1 MPELKS
7 ALRLFGVF
15 ILAYALLLPSWLLI
29 KDGYNRLITETAF
42 RAAAWKYDLHV
53 THSTMKGREMT
64 FTLSNTIAMMG
75 PKGMMAPFEIDLS
88 LDVES
93 VTFNVPMTL
102 SLLCALIVTFAAV
115 YNTAL
120 RASLIGLG
128 ALLGLHLITLG
139 VIAASLFAGTTTS
152 NPMLHFYF
160 SRFYLPIELL
170 ENLGM
175 LLNSY
180 AARFEPFLIAVLV
193 WWQLHNMAPKTKNL
207 PSF

>member
-15 ILAYALLLPSWLLI
+15 ILAYAVILPSWLLV
-29 KDGYNRLITETAF
+29 KDGYNRFATESAF
-42 RAAAWKYDLHV
+42 RVAAWKYDLHV
-53 THSTMKGREMT
+53 THSTMNGREMT
-64 FTLSNTIAMMG
+64 FTLSNTIPMMG

-88 LDVES
+88 LDIES

-102 SLLCALIVTFAAV
+102 SLLCALLLTFTTLQKA
-115 YNTAL
+115 AL
-120 RASLIGLG
+120 RASIIGLG
-128 ALLGLHLITLG
+128 ALLGLHLLTLS

-152 NPMLHFYF
+152 NPVLHFYF
-160 SRFYLPIELL
+160 SRFFLPIELL

-193 WWQLHNMAPKTKNL
+193 WWQLHNIAPKARNL

>member
-7 ALRLFGVF
+7 TLRLFGVF
-15 ILAYALLLPSWLLI
+15 ILAYALILPSWLLV
-29 KDGYNRLITETAF
+29 KEGYNRLITESAF

-53 THSTMKGREMT
+53 THAAMKNREMT

-75 PKGMMAPFEIDLS
+75 PKGMMTPFEIDLS

-102 SLLCALIVTFAAV
+102 ALLCALIVTFATLRK
-115 YNTAL
+115 TAL

-128 ALLGLHLITLG
+128 ALLALHLLTLS

-160 SRFYLPIELL
+160 SRFFLPIELL

-193 WWQLHNMAPKTKNL
+193 WWQLHNSAPKTQNL